1 MWFRGIG
8 FGVVLMLLTYWT
20 SSFGGLISL
29 LAWGIVLARCWQK
42 RSWKIPMALSLF
54 TAAVCVPFFALHVLS
69 WGFWYDVKTKAI
81 LEVSLTPAME
91 LAFIIVSFLC
101 LLLSLVFLYGYRGPG
116 RRTLQVGSIVL
127 IVVDCLGFITLILS
141 LPGMPMYDGG

>member
-1 MWFRGIG
+1 M
-8 FGVVLMLLTYWT
+8 LMTYWT

-42 RSWKIPMALSLF
+42 RSWKIPMALYLF
-54 TAAVCVPFFALHVLS
+54 TIAVCVDFFGLHVLS
-69 WGFWYDVKTKAI
+69 YGFWYDMKSKAI
-81 LEVSLTPAME
+81 LGVSLSATWWW
-91 LAFIIVSFLC
+91 LAFLIISFVC
-101 LLLSLVFLYGYRGPG
+101 LLLSLVCLYGYRGPG